1 MDYWNLL
8 ETFLTSFTSIVV
20 ALIGVGY
27 FKKINDKKIYN
38 KSKNNLIDQIDKDE
52 IIHLSIREI
61 RRKLN
66 CDRICIWQFHN
77 GGSYYSETPVQ
88 KMSIT
93 YERCSDGLE
102 KNGPKNQSVL
112 VSSLNSYVKEIILGK
127 MFYSDINNMS
137 DIGLRSLAQS
147 SGTKSHCAIPL
158 YDKEDNLIGILGCDW
173 VFSEIPKDF
182 LKKDKEFSDKFI
194 NMIKEDC
201 ISLPDYL

>member
-1 MDYWNLL
+1 MDLWNLL

-27 FKKINDKKIYN
+27 FKKINDRKAHN

-77 GGSYYSETPVQ
+77 GGSYYSDTPVQ

-158 YDKEDNLIGILGCDW
+158 YDKGDNLIGVLGCDW

-182 LKKDKEFSDKFI
+182 LKKDKGFSDKFI
-194 NMIKEDC
+194 NMIKDDC

>member
-1 MDYWNLL
+1 MDYWNLI

-27 FKKINDKKIYN
+27 FRKMNDKKIHN

-66 CDRICIWQFHN
+66 CDRICVWQFHN
-77 GGSYYSETPVQ
+77 GGSYYSDTPVQ

-112 VSSLNSYVKEIILGK
+112 VSSLNTYVKEIIKGN

-158 YDKEDNLIGILGCDW
+158 YSKEKDLIGLLGCDW

-182 LKKDKEFSDKFI
+182 LKKDKEFSDKFV
-194 NMIKEDC
+194 NLIKEDC
-201 ISLPDYL
+201 LSLPNYL